1 MYFHPILQFLQTF
14 FESGI
19 LINLINFLIQIIKD
33 QQPKD
38 SPNLANY
45 LDFEYLNPP
54 IWCQLAT
61 WFHYKKPISM
71 PFPLRNFRLRPGSQ
85 RFFFWTLTSIFQYP
99 IIRTV
104 FSFIQFLLTLTY
116 TDGYTSQ
123 FTIQSSIPFTFYCL
137 ELISLT
143 ICFYSSTLLFT
154 VIHSDLMFP
163 LVGASIN
170 PSTQF
175 CSTFTYLFII
185 LGQTILI
192 SIINQFKPIEIMPQ
206 LDSTSDAVVLC
217 ALLESVEMAVF
228 TVITVITIRVID
240 KGIPPYYMGGF
251 QYPPMYVALIDT
263 FNIWKDIKQVF
274 KITSQYIKFCWYYRK
289 ISNFKVSEK
298 FKFSKSESVERLN
311 YPQPSYK
318 EDDDL
323 KVPSSS
329 ILRSGSLAKPQ
340 SAKFPGRSKP
350 SFKSNKSGNESDGDD
365 DCDGVGI
372 IEIVD

>member
-1 MYFHPILQFLQTF
+1 
-14 FESGI
+14 
-19 LINLINFLIQIIKD
+19 
-33 QQPKD
+33 
-38 SPNLANY
+38 
-45 LDFEYLNPP
+45 
-54 IWCQLAT
+54 
-61 WFHYKKPISM
+61 
-71 PFPLRNFRLRPGSQ
+71 
-85 RFFFWTLTSIFQYP
+85 
-99 IIRTV
+99 
-104 FSFIQFLLTLTY
+104 
-116 TDGYTSQ
+116 
-123 FTIQSSIPFTFYCL
+123 
-137 ELISLT
+137 
-143 ICFYSSTLLFT
+143 
-154 VIHSDLMFP
+154 MFP